1 MLGLNRTLAIA
12 VLSGALWSAQQPQ
25 AGAIAGRVTDS
36 SGGVLPGVTV
46 TVTGPGVS
54 RKVVTSRNGDYT
66 VDNLSAGVY
75 RIETYLPGF
84 RRAVTESVQVEVGR
98 STTHDVTLRLGALS
112 IVDYVHVP
120 IREAVSR
127 AAVVAHL
134 RITRSMDPRFA
145 DANRERV
152 VTDHQATVLGVVKS
166 DQPEIAE
173 QNSVQFTQRGAGFL
187 IDAGERV
194 VGPETPYSVGSS
206 YILFFQ
212 RQADG
217 RLVSFAG
224 PQLTF
229 LVSASGGVTIP
240 ELPGGRPDMP
250 VGEAVAALK
259 KLVSQ
264 SPTGAITKQ
273 DGEMQLGLVLQ
284 SQDELPR
291 DGVTGAVRDASV
303 VAHLEITESH
313 GPGLRNALHVATAY
327 RARVLSV
334 VKADQPGITPGS
346 TLTFDQRF
354 AGTVRVDGRSFVG
367 LEQPYV
373 PGQGFIA
380 FLRRNQNA
388 ALEDL
393 AGDAFM
399 FPASKGFVL
408 VHQPGSPDS
417 GLRPTMKTDEAL
429 AALRKLLGA
438 KRP

>member
-1 MLGLNRTLAIA
+1 MGLSRTLAIA
-12 VLSGALWSAQQPQ
+12 ALLAALWSAQQPQ
-25 AGAIAGRVTDS
+25 TGVIAGRVTDT
-36 SGGVLPGVTV
+36 SGGVMPGVTV
-46 TVTGPGVS
+46 TVTGSGAP
-54 RKVVTSRNGDYT
+54 KKAVTSRNGDYT
-66 VDNLSAGVY
+66 VDNLPAGVY
-75 RIETYLPGF
+75 RIEMYLPGF
-84 RRAVTESVQVEVGR
+84 RRAVTESVKVEPGR
-98 STTHDVTLRLGALS
+98 STTHDVTLRLGPLS

-173 QNSVQFTQRGAGFL
+173 QSPVQFTQSGAGFL

-217 RLVSFAG
+217 RLVTFAG

-229 LVSASGGVTIP
+229 LVSASGGVTIRD
-240 ELPGGRPDMP
+240 LPGGRPDMP

-264 SPTGAITKQ
+264 SATGAIAGRVTDRSGGQ
-273 DGEMQLGLVLQ
+273 GLILQ

-303 VAHLEITESH
+303 VAHLEITESL
-313 GPGLRNALHVATAY
+313 GPGLRNNSYVATAY

-354 AGTVRVDGRSFVG
+354 A
-367 LEQPYV
+367 
-373 PGQGFIA
+373 
-380 FLRRNQNA
+380 
-388 ALEDL
+388 
-393 AGDAFM
+393 
-399 FPASKGFVL
+399 
-408 VHQPGSPDS
+408 
-417 GLRPTMKTDEAL
+417 
-429 AALRKLLGA
+429 LLGA
-438 KRP
+438 KNP